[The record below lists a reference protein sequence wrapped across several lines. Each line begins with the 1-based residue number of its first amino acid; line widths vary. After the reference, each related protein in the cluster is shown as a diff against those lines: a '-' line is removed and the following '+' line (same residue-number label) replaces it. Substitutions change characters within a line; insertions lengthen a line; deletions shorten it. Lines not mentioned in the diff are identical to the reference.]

1 MENIVAI
8 ISSAV
13 YVQVSHMLLIL
24 KNCYKMYVF
33 RVNTV
38 SDTSCGKNKF
48 KIICTNFIIVN
59 VCTLIKCLF
68 EHMLCLC
75 ITYEYVVKDKENWVL
90 IFKNIA
96 RRGLLSFESNGKNIL
111 EPREGKG

>member
-1 MENIVAI
+1 
-8 ISSAV
+8 
-13 YVQVSHMLLIL
+13 
-24 KNCYKMYVF
+24 
-33 RVNTV
+33 
-38 SDTSCGKNKF
+38 
-48 KIICTNFIIVN
+48 
-59 VCTLIKCLF
+59 
-68 EHMLCLC
+68 MLCLC